1 MKNSILLLSVF
12 LFSVNTFS
20 QQKGSGKTNTQTFN
34 YTNFDKINL
43 SDIDGTFE
51 VQVGKPFGISVTI
64 DNNLAPLLLVENN
77 ASNNELSVSLKGN
90 RNNKLYIEDT
100 KIKVKITLPALTAI
114 TNDSNGSLNITNI
127 TGNYLKIETLDN
139 GSTTASGTINSLEIK
154 NAGNGVLNAEKLLS
168 KNAKIQTS
176 GNGNATV
183 NVMDLITAKT
193 SGNNS
198 VINIGKAKFSTE
210 SKSSG
215 NSRFV
220 NQ

>member
-20 QQKGSGKTNTQTFN
+20 QLKGSGKTNAQTFN

-43 SDIDGTFE
+43 SDVDGIFE

-64 DNNLAPLLLVENN
+64 DNNLAPLLVVENN

-100 KIKVKITLPALTAI
+100 KIKIKITLPILTAI
-114 TNDSNGSLNITNI
+114 TNDSNGNLNITNI
-127 TGNYLKIETLDN
+127 AGSYLKIETLDN
-139 GSTTASGTINSLEIK
+139 GSTTASGTIINLEIK
-154 NAGNGVLNAEKLLS
+154 NTGNGVLNAENLFA

-176 GNGNATV
+176 GNGNAIV
-183 NVMDLITAKT
+183 NVSELITAKT

>member
-1 MKNSILLLSVF
+1 M
-12 LFSVNTFS
+12 
-20 QQKGSGKTNTQTFN
+20 
-34 YTNFDKINL
+34 
-43 SDIDGTFE
+43 
-51 VQVGKPFGISVTI
+51 
-64 DNNLAPLLLVENN
+64 
-77 ASNNELSVSLKGN
+77 
-90 RNNKLYIEDT
+90 
-100 KIKVKITLPALTAI
+100 PALTAI

-127 TGNYLKIETLDN
+127 TGNYLEIETVDN
-139 GSTTASGTINSLEIK
+139 GSTTASGTISNLEIK
-154 NAGNGVLNAEKLLS
+154 NTGNGVLNAEKLIT
-168 KNAKIQTS
+168 KNAKMQTS

-183 NVMDLITAKT
+183 NVSELITAKT

>member
-1 MKNSILLLSVF
+1 MKNLILLLSVF

-20 QQKGSGKTNTQTFN
+20 QLKGSGKTNTQTFN

-51 VQVGKPFGISVTI
+51 VQVGKPFGISITI